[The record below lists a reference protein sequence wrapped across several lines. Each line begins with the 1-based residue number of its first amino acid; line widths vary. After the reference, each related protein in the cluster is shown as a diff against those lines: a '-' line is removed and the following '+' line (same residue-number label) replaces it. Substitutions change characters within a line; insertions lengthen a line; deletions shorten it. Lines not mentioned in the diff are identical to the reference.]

1 MAICASMSLP
11 VVRRGPACKSPA
23 ATFVLRTGWP
33 QRRFAVIHTARVCRR
48 LVAVACG
55 VRTVTSA
62 NPVQVVDDMHLARS
76 SLALSCAGQA
86 RLVMRQRGNLRLLL
100 NANLWPEM
108 AVNEMDG
115 GKGATFAVVNATDGA
130 AAEANGGGGKAAD
143 SAAAAAAAAADSLA
157 GSSDRLAGLTTFAV
171 RFKTG
176 QVLTS
181 FVQKL
186 NVLKKQAPS
195 AAKVRKADAGPQVSP
210 CQQRQ
215 STGVCGSDM
224 CV

>member
-1 MAICASMSLP
+1 M
-11 VVRRGPACKSPA
+11 
-23 ATFVLRTGWP
+23 
-33 QRRFAVIHTARVCRR
+33 
-48 LVAVACG
+48 
-55 VRTVTSA
+55 
-62 NPVQVVDDMHLARS
+62 
-76 SLALSCAGQA
+76 
-86 RLVMRQRGNLRLLL
+86 MRQRGNLRLLL

-115 GKGATFAVVNATDGA
+115 GKGATFAVVNATDGGA
-130 AAEANGGGGKAAD
+130 PEANGGGKAAD

-186 NVLKKQAPS
+186 NALKKQAPS
-195 AAKVRKADAGPQVSP
+195 AAKVR
-210 CQQRQ
+210 
-215 STGVCGSDM
+215 
-224 CV
+224 